1 MSFHLNTAL
10 TLAST
15 GTQIPYDVLEHLID
29 YESYC
34 SAKKH
39 VYVVDFYL
47 KYPNMNEI
55 CASRARAPHTV
66 HAAPTRVLQNGP
78 TVSHA
83 ELRVISGL
91 MAPVWLPRRMLAARR
106 TVHTDAA
113 RPAARGA
120 DADAGPDMDSTV
132 SSFALDTRPGQL
144 GRHDEMGVLGEAA
157 AEVRCIHVRLT
168 PCHLPAQKGCR
179 AGAGFPASPGGVFR
193 RMDYCQKKATKSV
206 VKHLRQ
212 APSMDQL
219 EPGSLSPP
227 KNPVI
232 DDTDRKLKVKLKI
245 MKAHGLPKRKVGSAY
260 IVSVT
265 AGEGVEEKTRPA
277 NGINPHW
284 NQEIDIVECSF
295 EHSDMKLEVVISA
308 ITNASDTVTKD
319 PTDLAQVATAFHK
332 ATDPILGKKSP
343 MQLSAALERRE
354 ELSAVGDAATG
365 LVQAFE
371 PLSEIFG
378 NFLKNLEIFCGVVDA
393 ITEIHPYAKLAW
405 NLIKWIPNSL
415 LSEIDLQD
423 SITDLCKAL
432 DGTLSFIENAEPI
445 KKRQDPD
452 LKNQQT
458 ILSRLTL
465 QVLEC
470 CRFLNEFT
478 RKIDGDNLV
487 LRTVKHSFS
496 REDATKKIAAYLT
509 TLQSLQR
516 EFEGRASVITQVA
529 VFRFLAT
536 VDTVVDDLRELQ
548 ESQIPILLRRE
559 EDATFR
565 ADKGCLPGT
574 RVKILE
580 HLTQWIETP
589 NPDTCAFIL
598 FGIAGS
604 GKSAIAHEIARQYSV
619 MHCLGCSFYFS
630 SSDSTSRRPH
640 TLFKN
645 MALDLADFD
654 TALRSVI
661 AESLKA
667 DSSLAASRECGKLFK
682 HLIQEPVEKLSAV
695 GPILVVIDALDESGS
710 DAAERKELLDVLSQN
725 LSALPSNFRF
735 LITSRPYQDILD
747 SFSSS
752 TKFLNMHM
760 TDEIPQSDI
769 LRDITTFIS
778 TEFKR
783 QFKNDAKYY
792 SQYIDGLADKA
803 EGLFQWASLACQLST
818 QCMFSSPEEVIKD
831 ILSLPSNSLDA
842 LYTKALKSFVQPGG
856 DFSCFRRIMSF
867 VLSAFEPLT
876 MQTLSKMYRLAME
889 SSVGDIPDREDPIKR
904 VLGLM
909 GALLSGV
916 HIDNVQ
922 IRPLHTS
929 FRDFLLDSKRSGD
942 FHVNC
947 DQGHRDF
954 AISTLRYMN
963 NPGKLFFNMCG
974 LETSYRRNRDIPD
987 FRARVDRALDR
998 DVSYSSRFW
1007 AKHLEKVPTDAL
1019 FSEPLK
1025 RWINEKLLFWLE
1037 ALSLLDAYAAG
1048 PASLSIALK
1057 WSKDNLPSDKSSI
1070 SMLEDALHFCRVF
1083 ARCIVQSA
1091 PHLYLSALPLC
1102 PDNSLIKQRYLPLF
1116 HSTLRLSSGAMVA
1129 WPQQQM
1135 SIAFAHRPVAV
1146 AMSSDGARIAVGLLK
1161 HSGDTEVR
1169 FWDAETGDQ
1178 ARTVLEHLGSVRSI
1192 ALSADGKRVVS
1203 GSWDDCR
1210 VRIWNA
1216 DTGKQIGAALAGHSG
1231 YISSVAI
1238 SADGK
1243 RVVSGSN
1250 DSTVRIWNVDT
1261 GVGTALEGHS
1271 DEVTSVALSTD
1282 GKRAVSGS
1290 GDRTVCIWNAD
1301 TGEQI
1306 GAALKGHSRVRSVA
1320 ISADGKHVVVSGSID
1335 GTMRIWNLDTD
1346 KEVGVAHSNAVTSV
1360 ALSADGM
1367 RAVSVS
1373 GGTMRIWNAHTGQ
1386 QIGTALEHGTPILS
1400 VALSA
1405 DGKRAVS
1412 GAWDVTD
1419 KVRIWN
1425 TEISEQVVAPPQLRS
1440 GKFMS
1445 AALSADG
1452 KRVVCGFDDHTLRIW
1467 NVDTGDQVGT
1477 ALEEHSGPVTSVAF
1491 SANGRC
1497 VVSGSYGDTA
1507 MRIWNADSG
1516 EEVAVLEGNSSGVKS
1531 VALSLDGHRIIS
1543 VSWDCAVRI
1552 WNAEKYEQAG
1562 PAFYGMPE
1570 TTCVALS
1577 ADAKRA
1583 VSASQ
1588 TGAVCIWNTDSGEEI
1603 GSALKGQ
1610 PHRVSHVALSADGTR
1625 VVSVS
1630 PLDIYL
1636 YNVTT
1641 GERIDTLAAFSYE
1654 HIHNTAVALS
1664 ADGKYFLS
1672 ADFRGTIH
1680 IWDTDT
1686 GKQVVSALQG
1696 HSNLPNVNSV
1706 AFSADSKRIVSLSDD
1721 QVRVWNVDRGKQA
1734 EERGVLGF
1742 CSDRQSHGLRRVDLL
1757 TGVVPVTYPPG
1768 SDLRDMVRL
1777 DDDGWIV
1784 YNNGIEEHLIVW
1796 IPLAQ
1801 RPQLYG
1807 PRTQLII
1814 GDKTELDMSNFVHGS
1829 QWADCYRPQSS

>member
-15 GTQIPYDVLEHLID
+15 GTQILYDVLEHLID

-34 SAKKH
+34 SAKMHGKLEWKRNEGGQ
-39 VYVVDFYL
+39 VGALLKLYFLFILSQSDYL
-47 KYPNMNEI
+47 FVTRTFARRQRDLRLSRPR
-55 CASRARAPHTV
+55 SPHRARRANPRSAEWTHSARHSHT
-66 HAAPTRVLQNGP
+66 
-78 TVSHA
+78 
-83 ELRVISGL
+83 ELRVIGGL
-91 MAPVWLPRRMLAARR
+91 MTPAWLPRRTLAARR

-120 DADAGPDMDSTV
+120 DAEAGPDMDSTV

-157 AEVRCIHVRLT
+157 ADV
-168 PCHLPAQKGCR
+168 
-179 AGAGFPASPGGVFR
+179 S
-193 RMDYCQKKATKSV
+193 
-206 VKHLRQ
+206 
-212 APSMDQL
+212 
-219 EPGSLSPP
+219 SPP

-232 DDTDRKLKVKLKI
+232 DGTDRQLKVKLKI
-245 MKAHGLPKRKVGSAY
+245 MKARGLPIWNLGSAY

-265 AGEGVEEKTRPA
+265 AEGVEEKTRPA
-277 NGINPHW
+277 KDW
-284 NQEIDIVECSF
+284 NQEIDIVTCSF
-295 EHSDMKLEVVISA
+295 KHDMKLEVVISA
-308 ITNASDTVTKD
+308 ITNDTVTKD
-319 PTDLAQVATAFHK
+319 PTDLAQVAAAFHK
-332 ATDPILGKKSP
+332 ATDPILGEKSP
-343 MQLSAALERRE
+343 TQLSAALEHRE
-354 ELSAVGDAATG
+354 ELGAVGDAATG
-365 LVQAFE
+365 LVEAFE

-415 LSEIDLQD
+415 LSELDLQD
-423 SITDLCKAL
+423 SITGLCKAL
-432 DGTLSFIENAEPI
+432 DDTLLFIENAEPI
-445 KKRQDPD
+445 KQWKDPD

-478 RKIDGDNLV
+478 GKINGDNLV
-487 LRTVKHSFS
+487 WQTVKHTFS

-536 VDTVVDDLRELQ
+536 VDTVVHDLRELQ

-565 ADKGCLPGT
+565 ADKGCLLGT
-574 RVKILE
+574 REKILE

-589 NPDTCAFIL
+589 NPDTCTFIL

-604 GKSAIAHEIARQYSV
+604 GKSAIAHEVARRYSV
-619 MHCLGCSFYFS
+619 MHCLGSSFYFS

-695 GPILVVIDALDESGS
+695 GPILIVIDALDESGS
-710 DAAERKELLDVLSQN
+710 SAAERKELLDVLSQN

-760 TDEIPQSDI
+760 TDEMPQSDI
-769 LRDITTFIS
+769 LHDITTFIS
-778 TEFKR
+778 NEFKR
-783 QFKNDAKYY
+783 QFKNDAKFY

-818 QCMFSSPEEVIKD
+818 QFMFSSPKEVIED

-842 LYTKALKSFVQPGG
+842 LYTKALKPFVQPGG
-856 DFSCFRRIMSF
+856 DFSCFRHIMSF

-876 MQTLSKMYRLAME
+876 MQTLSKMYRLAMAE
-889 SSVGDIPDREDPIKR
+889 KENFVGDIPDREDPVKR

-916 HIDNVQ
+916 HTDNVQ

-963 NPGKLFFNMCG
+963 NSGKLFFNMCG
-974 LETSYRRNRDIPD
+974 LKTSYRRNRDIPN
-987 FRARVDRALDR
+987 FRARVDGALDR

-1057 WSKDNLPSDKSSI
+1057 WTKVLFICSTHVHLPNNYLQDSLPSDKSSI
-1070 SMLEDALHFCRVF
+1070 SMLEDALHFCRIF
-1083 ARCIVQSA
+1083 ARCIIQSA
-1091 PHLYLSALPLC
+1091 PHLYLSALQLC
-1102 PDNSLIKQRYLPLF
+1102 PDNSLIKQHYLPLF

-1135 SIAFAHRPVAV
+1135 SIAFADNPVV
-1146 AMSSDGARIAVGLLK
+1146 MAMSSDGARIAVGLET
-1161 HSGDTEVR
+1161 GAVR

-1178 ARTVLEHLGSVRSI
+1178 ARTVLEHLGFVRSI

-1203 GSWDDCR
+1203 GSWGDST

-1243 RVVSGSN
+1243 RVVSGSV

-1271 DEVTSVALSTD
+1271 DQVTSVALSADAD

-1290 GDRTVCIWNAD
+1290 DDRTVCIWNAD

-1306 GAALKGHSRVRSVA
+1306 GAALKGHSDSVTSVA
-1320 ISADGKHVVVSGSID
+1320 LSANGKRAVSGSD
-1335 GTMRIWNLDTD
+1335 DCTMRIWNLDTD
-1346 KEVGVAHSNAVTSV
+1346 KEVGVAHSRTVTSV

-1367 RAVSVS
+1367 RAVSAS
-1373 GGTMRIWNAHTGQ
+1373 GGAMRIWNADTGQ
-1386 QIGTALEHGTPILS
+1386 QIGTALEHGAPIRS

-1412 GAWDVTD
+1412 GTWDGTVC
-1419 KVRIWN
+1419 IWN
-1425 TEISEQVVAPPQLRS
+1425 TEMSEQVVAPPQLRS
-1440 GKFMS
+1440 GKFKS
-1445 AALSADG
+1445 ATLSADG

-1477 ALEEHSGPVTSVAF
+1477 ALEGHSGPVTSVAF

-1497 VVSGSYGDTA
+1497 VVSGSYGDDA

-1516 EEVAVLEGNSSGVKS
+1516 EEVAVLEGHSHGVDS
-1531 VALSLDGHRIIS
+1531 FALSLDGRRIIS
-1543 VSWDCAVRI
+1543 VSGDCTVRI

-1562 PAFYGMPE
+1562 PAFDGMPE

-1588 TGAVCIWNTDSGEEI
+1588 TRAVCIWNTDSGEEI
-1603 GSALKGQ
+1603 GSAFEGQ
-1610 PHRVSHVALSADGTR
+1610 SWEDCVALSADGTR
-1625 VVSVS
+1625 VVSVPRFLPPS
-1630 PLDIYL
+1630 VYL

-1641 GERIDTLAAFSYE
+1641 GERIDTAFGYESYD
-1654 HIHNTAVALS
+1654 TAVALS
-1664 ADGKYFLS
+1664 AVALSAEGKYFLS
-1672 ADFRGTIH
+1672 ADLRGTIR

-1686 GKQVVSALQG
+1686 GKQVVSALNGQHATG
-1696 HSNLPNVNSV
+1696 SDIDSV
-1706 AFSADSKRIVSLSDD
+1706 AFSADGKRIVSLSKDE
-1721 QVRVWNVDRGKQA
+1721 VRVWNVDRGKQA

-1757 TGVVPVTYPPG
+1757 TGAVPVTYPPG
-1768 SDLRDMVRL
+1768 SDLLDMVRL
-1777 DDDGWIV
+1777 DDDGWII

-1796 IPLAQ
+1796 IPPAQ
-1801 RPQLYG
+1801 WPQLYR

-1829 QWADCYRPQSS
+1829 QWTDCYRPQSYLFHSM